1 MTGRLLPSILLPS
14 LLLLTA
20 CDDLSMTQQKRY
32 DVYRRADLWAD
43 GAEARTPPEG
53 TVQQGALADDA
64 ALDDPPAVDAALLQR
79 GRERYEAI
87 CTPCHGL
94 TGHGDGMI
102 VARGFPN
109 PPSYHEDRLR
119 AAPAR
124 YFVDVI
130 TNGYG
135 VMYRYANRV
144 APRDRWAIAAYI
156 RALQLSQGARVAE
169 VPGLADAIPAEANP
183 GARP

>member
-1 MTGRLLPSILLPS
+1 VTGRFLLLP
-14 LLLLTA
+14 LLLLAA
-20 CDDLSMTQQKRY
+20 CDDLSMTRQKRY
-32 DVYRRADLWAD
+32 DVYRRANLWSD
-43 GAEARTPPEG
+43 GAEARTPPDG
-53 TVQQGALADDA
+53 TVQQGALAGDA
-64 ALDDPPAVDAALLQR
+64 ALDTPPPVDGALLQR
-79 GRERYEAI
+79 GRERYDAI

-102 VARGFPN
+102 VARGFPK

-130 TNGYG
+130 THGYG
-135 VMYRYANRV
+135 AMYRYANRV
-144 APRDRWAIAAYI
+144 EPRDRWAIAAYI

-169 VPGLADAIPAEANP
+169 MPGLVEKIPAEANP
-183 GARP
+183 EARP

>member
-1 MTGRLLPSILLPS
+1 MTGRLLLLS

-102 VARGFPN
+102 VARGFPK

-144 APRDRWAIAAYI
+144 APRDRWAITAYI

-169 VPGLADAIPAEANP
+169 VPGLADTIPAEANP

>member
-1 MTGRLLPSILLPS
+1 MTGRLLLLAAIA
-14 LLLLTA
+14 LLGA

-32 DVYRRADLWAD
+32 RTYGRAPLWQD
-43 GAEARTPPEG
+43 GAEARTPPDG
-53 TVQQGALADDA
+53 TVAQGALDEA
-64 ALDDPPAVDAALLQR
+64 ARLDEAPPLDAALLRR

-94 TGHGDGMI
+94 TGHGDGMV
-102 VARGFPN
+102 VARGFPP

-130 TNGYG
+130 TRGYG
-135 VMYRYANRV
+135 VMYPYAARV
-144 APRDRWAIAAYI
+144 APRDRWAVAAYI

-169 VPGLADAIPAEANP
+169 VPGLAEKLPE
-183 GARP
+183 GRP